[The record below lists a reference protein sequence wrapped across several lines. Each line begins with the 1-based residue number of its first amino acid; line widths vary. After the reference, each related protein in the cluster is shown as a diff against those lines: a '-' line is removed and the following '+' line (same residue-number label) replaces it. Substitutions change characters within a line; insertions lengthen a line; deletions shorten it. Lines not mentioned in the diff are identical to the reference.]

1 MRLVV
6 ALVLAGVAGVF
17 PLHIRS
23 AEAQGGPDVYRYV
36 VVPGDTLVGISQR
49 LLRDPARWPELQRL
63 NQIRNP
69 RRIPP
74 ATQLQIPY
82 EWLRAEP
89 QPFTIE
95 VAVGA
100 VDVNGTRATTGQT
113 ANAPATLKT
122 GADGFVVVR
131 LVDGSRFRL
140 RSNSELRVEV
150 LDRLDADGATR
161 TRVWLESGK
170 VETDAATQ
178 RDGNRFEVRS
188 PLAIT
193 AVRGTNFRVGVNPQD
208 AFGTSEVLEGA
219 VAVAAP
225 TGAVAIDAGFGT
237 RIEPGRAPEPPVRL
251 LVAPDLSL
259 TPDNS
264 GAPGLLWEARP
275 VDGAVAYFAQL
286 TRTSAPQEVIA
297 TSQGAAPAGS
307 FGALADGEYG
317 LQVAAID
324 RLGLEGA
331 TAVKVIA
338 RRRLAQVPSLSPM
351 TRTVGTN
358 FEFRCE
364 VPAGARCDWQVS
376 IYPDFHDIS
385 RAGITAEPAVTL
397 VRLVP
402 GRYYLRARNV
412 DSDGRISEF
421 APVQELHQGIRA
433 WVGAKLRRNRP
444 VAPP

>member
-1 MRLVV
+1 MKLAV
-6 ALVLAGVAGVF
+6 ALILTGFAGAF
-17 PLHIRS
+17 PLLTLS
-23 AEAQGGPDVYRYV
+23 ADVEGRTDVYHYV
-36 VVPGDTLVGISQR
+36 VVPGDTLIGISQR
-49 LLRDPARWPELQRL
+49 LLRDPALWPEVQRL
-63 NQIRNP
+63 NQIKNP

-74 ATQLQIPY
+74 TTQLRIPY
-82 EWLRAEP
+82 EWLRAAS

-95 VAVGA
+95 VVVGV
-100 VDVNGTRATTGQT
+100 VDINGSRAAAGQA

-122 GADGFVVVR
+122 GADGFVIVR

-161 TRVWLESGK
+161 TQVWLESGK
-170 VETDAATQ
+170 VETDASTQ

-193 AVRGTNFRVGVNPQD
+193 AVRGTNFRVGVNPQES
-208 AFGTSEVLEGA
+208 FGTSEVIEGA
-219 VAVAAP
+219 VAVVAP
-225 TGAVAIDAGFGT
+225 TGAVAVEAGFGT
-237 RIEPGRAPEPPVRL
+237 RVEPGRALEAPVRL

-259 TPDNS
+259 TADNS
-264 GAPGLLWEARP
+264 GAPNLLWETRP

-286 TRTSAPQEVIA
+286 TRTSVPQEVIA
-297 TSQGAAPAGS
+297 TSQGAAPGGS
-307 FGALADGEYG
+307 FGALSDGEYG

-338 RRRLAQVPSLSPM
+338 RRRLAQIPTLSPM
-351 TRTVGTN
+351 TRIVGTN
-358 FEFRCE
+358 FGFRCE

-376 IYPDFHDIS
+376 IHPDFRDIS
-385 RAGITAEPAVTL
+385 REGITAEPAVTL

-402 GRYYLRARNV
+402 GRYYLRARNL

-433 WVGAKLRRNRP
+433 WIGAKFRPNRP